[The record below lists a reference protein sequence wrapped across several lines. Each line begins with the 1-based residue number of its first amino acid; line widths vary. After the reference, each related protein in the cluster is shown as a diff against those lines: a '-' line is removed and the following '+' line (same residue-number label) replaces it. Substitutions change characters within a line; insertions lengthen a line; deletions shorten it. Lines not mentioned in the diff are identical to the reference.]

1 MGRMKAAIRKH
12 WDGLKRISSMKIRK
26 IRADAVAAMNVREFA
41 VFAVIVFFGLLV
53 GNWITQILGISGGD
67 MLSQL
72 LVFLI
77 PVLAVYVL
85 WKKLG
90 VSLAK

>member
-1 MGRMKAAIRKH
+1 MGRLVRSIRKH
-12 WDGLKRISSMKIRK
+12 WEGMKRVASLKVRN
-26 IRADAVAAMNVREFA
+26 IRADAMAAMNIREFS
-41 VFAVIVFFGLLV
+41 VFAVVVFFGLLV

-90 VSLAK
+90 EKVAH